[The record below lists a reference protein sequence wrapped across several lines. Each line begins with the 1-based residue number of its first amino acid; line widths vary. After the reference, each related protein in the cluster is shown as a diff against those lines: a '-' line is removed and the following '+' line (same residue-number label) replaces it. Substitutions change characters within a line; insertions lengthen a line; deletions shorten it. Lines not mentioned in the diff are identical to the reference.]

1 MARAWVTAF
10 IRCSFCYID
19 YFIDYH
25 ERSNWSTKQGIFDAG
40 VIRMR
45 LIAAFFTLL
54 MLAATVLAGVE
65 LSAAL
70 AAPTPRA
77 APAIVA
83 RAVAEIG
90 TGINE
95 SATTLAWP
103 ALFGSPE
110 PPAPPPSTPAPVV
123 AEEKQPPTPPKPP
136 LSSLGYELKGV
147 IRAGDA
153 IWGLVSHPTG
163 DQILRVGDALTG
175 GMVIARIDEKG
186 LWVDVDA
193 DQPELLG
200 FLE

>member
-1 MARAWVTAF
+1 
-10 IRCSFCYID
+10 
-19 YFIDYH
+19 
-25 ERSNWSTKQGIFDAG
+25 
-40 VIRMR
+40 MR

-54 MLAATVLAGVE
+54 MLAATVLAGLE
-65 LSAAL
+65 LSAGL

-83 RAVAEIG
+83 RAVADIG
-90 TGINE
+90 SDTNE
-95 SATTLAWP
+95 NDTTLAWP

-110 PPAPPPSTPAPVV
+110 PPMPPAPVV
-123 AEEKQPPTPPKPP
+123 AEEKRPPAPPKPP
-136 LSSLGYELKGV
+136 LISLGYELKGV

-153 IWGLVSHPTG
+153 VWGLVSHPTG
-163 DQILRVGDALTG
+163 DQIIRVGDALTD

-186 LWVDVDA
+186 LWVDVGE